1 MGRTKGSNNKDK
13 VAEAYVL
20 TPEQRLQLI
29 ANLLIEIL
37 VEEMECKTND

>member
-1 MGRTKGSNNKDK
+1 MGRTKGSHNKEK
-13 VAEAYVL
+13 VAEVYVI

-37 VEEMECKTND
+37 VEELECTTND

>member
-1 MGRTKGSNNKDK
+1 MGRTKGSNNKVK
-13 VAEAYVL
+13 VAEVYVL